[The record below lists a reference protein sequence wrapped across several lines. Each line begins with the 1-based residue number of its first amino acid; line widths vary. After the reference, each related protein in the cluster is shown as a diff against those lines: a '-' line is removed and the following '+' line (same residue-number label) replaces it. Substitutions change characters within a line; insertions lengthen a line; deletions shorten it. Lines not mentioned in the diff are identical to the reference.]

1 MYSRISINFIILFS
15 FLISILLSAYYISK
29 YDQQRFSKN
38 LNRVE
43 HPMIKLAVDKHW
55 NDANTIIQNIKK
67 GKNFFSSRAEYSEFL
82 PSKFLALYYYIVGEE
97 IYDEKGNFK
106 TKNGKLLYLIIK
118 TSLYYLALIF
128 FSYRIISIFPI
139 KKCFFIILFLSFEPS
154 IFQYHS
160 SFWNESLFF
169 PFQILLLTFLLL
181 PSYNF
186 FSNFFLGIML
196 GFMYSISQETFFYF
210 IPIIFYLILVF
221 RKNSFKPIIGLI
233 LGYMIFLGS
242 ISYLNY
248 KNDGVA
254 YFMSFG
260 SKSSMYLYLA
270 PAILAMEENLSIE
283 EAQKKMMIKTEKWLE
298 ENNIKLK
305 EPVKRFRNI
314 GIVGSKSEER
324 LFYNYIQ
331 KAALDI
337 IVYNPVSSI
346 KYVFKKNLHTLV
358 LDPFYIKGFYEYDG
372 RGKNQYYKSEMQQ
385 RVIPYRIIYTI
396 IIYSIM
402 AIGLIYSFKNIKKE
416 IVLILIIFASYPIF
430 VLGWMGANR
439 YFIPS
444 LFFLSIFFANGM
456 STIFNLKKIVK
467 N

>member
-1 MYSRISINFIILFS
+1 MYSRISINLIILFS

-29 YDQQRFSKN
+29 YDQQRFSKS
-38 LNRVE
+38 LNRIE
-43 HPMIKLAVDKHW
+43 HPMIKIAIENHW
-55 NDANTIIQNIKK
+55 ADANTIIQNIKK
-67 GKNFFSSRAEYSEFL
+67 GKNFFSSYSHRDEFL
-82 PSKFLALYYYIVGEE
+82 PSKFLALYYYIIGEE
-97 IYDEKGNFK
+97 IYDEKKNFK
-106 TKNGKLLYLIIK
+106 TDNGKLLYLIIK

-210 IPIIFYLILVF
+210 IPIIFYLMLVF
-221 RKNSFKPIIGLI
+221 RKNSFKPIIGLM

-248 KNDGVA
+248 KRDGAA
-254 YFMSFG
+254 YFMSYG
-260 SKSSMYLYLA
+260 SKTSMYFYLA
-270 PAILAMEENLSIE
+270 PPILAMEENLSIE
-283 EAQKKMMIKTEKWLE
+283 EAQKKMMIKTEKWME
-298 ENNIKLK
+298 ENNIKLQ
-305 EPVKRFRNI
+305 EPVRKFRNI
-314 GIVGSKSEER
+314 GIVGSKNER
-324 LFYNYIQ
+324 LFFYNYLQ
-331 KAALDI
+331 RAALDI
-337 IVYNPVSSI
+337 IIKNPVSTI
-346 KYVFKKNLHTLV
+346 KYVFNKNLHTLV
-358 LDPFYIKGFYEYDG
+358 LDPFYVKGFYEYDE

-385 RVIPYRIIYTI
+385 KVIPYRIIYTI
-396 IIYSIM
+396 IIYSIVI
-402 AIGLIYSFKNIKKE
+402 IGLIYSFKNIKKE
-416 IVLILIIFASYPIF
+416 IILILIIFASYPIF
-430 VLGWMGANR
+430 VLGWMGINR

-444 LFFLSIFFANGM
+444 LFFLSIFFANGL
-456 STIFNLKKIVK
+456 STIFNIKKIVK